1 MTTKTMLGLI
11 ILAVGLSTI
20 PAFAEIDTP
29 YQQFSNGTPINQI
42 QCTDS
47 KILMESP
54 RNTPA
59 CVNESSVEKL
69 ENKGFILVD
78 VVTITELETT
88 PADSIIPTSD
98 NSINYD
104 AELMSILE
112 KDLVFTNKETN
123 PNVISELGHRNGIN
137 WPIYKVTYPS
147 TAQVG
152 VPFDVIYDYS
162 FVIPDEETGS
172 YVNNNE
178 QCSENRCGKIFFSAK
193 VSDFVSVTS
202 DNLEYF
208 SSRMDVSMNIFRN
221 FTAYTYHPEFDNTQ
235 PLQETFTFVINE
247 PDIDYRI
254 GEINVSIKQNK
265 KDLVYFYVGEDG
277 NIIFDPMMKKETFE
291 NSSLAKSTAPSV
303 MNTASVIQTEL
314 DKLQE
319 RTFHQRDITIVQAPV
334 GLRDGVP
341 PELYGYMSEKLLR
354 EYPDVNYEEFLQFHN
369 FTQSWIDDFLNA
381 MPHLKPDDSFGL
393 NPIISKEKP
402 IIQQLLNPVIT
413 EDIIPQDVTFDY
425 ILQMPPDD
433 PDIFAQKMVGLFND
447 TITKTNHNDM
457 NYMYITE
464 RGWIEIM
471 KHPNFFGYEATDF
484 KYTFF
489 GPGRI
494 NPSHAE
500 PIKTMLLEELGIV
513 LDGTEYH
520 SEGSPFSYY
529 TFKIIQTK
537 DDLLVKSNTLIT
549 IFEPGYTFIKFSN
562 WNDNLSDMNL
572 YDLDKSIQN
581 GRDYALTF
589 ETLTKDECDISVRD
603 NMDGVTLFILH
614 GRPVYDIYA
623 GTCQVEYM
631 DGHNEWFSVF
641 VDAITGDP
649 LFIKNRSTF

>member
-1 MTTKTMLGLI
+1 MTTKTMLGLVV
-11 ILAVGLSTI
+11 LAIGLSII
-20 PAFAEIDTP
+20 PAFAEIATP
-29 YQQFSNGTPINQI
+29 YQQFSDGTPINQI

-59 CVNESSVEKL
+59 CVNESSIEKL

-88 PADSIIPTSD
+88 PADSIMPTSD
-98 NSINYD
+98 
-104 AELMSILE
+104 
-112 KDLVFTNKETN
+112 
-123 PNVISELGHRNGIN
+123 
-137 WPIYKVTYPS
+137 
-147 TAQVG
+147 
-152 VPFDVIYDYS
+152 
-162 FVIPDEETGS
+162 
-172 YVNNNE
+172 
-178 QCSENRCGKIFFSAK
+178 
-193 VSDFVSVTS
+193 
-202 DNLEYF
+202 
-208 SSRMDVSMNIFRN
+208 
-221 FTAYTYHPEFDNTQ
+221 
-235 PLQETFTFVINE
+235 
-247 PDIDYRI
+247 
-254 GEINVSIKQNK
+254 
-265 KDLVYFYVGEDG
+265 
-277 NIIFDPMMKKETFE
+277 
-291 NSSLAKSTAPSV
+291 
-303 MNTASVIQTEL
+303 
-314 DKLQE
+314 
-319 RTFHQRDITIVQAPV
+319 IVQAPV

-341 PELYGYMSEKLLR
+341 PHLYAHYEEKLVR
-354 EYPDVNYEEFLQFHN
+354 ENPDVNYEEFLQFHN

-603 NMDGVTLFILH
+603 NMDGATLFILH

>member
-1 MTTKTMLGLI
+1 MTTKTMLGLVV
-11 ILAVGLSTI
+11 LAIGLSTI

-29 YQQFSNGTPINQI
+29 YQQFGNGTPINEI
-42 QCTDS
+42 QCRDG

-59 CVNESSVEKL
+59 CVNESSVEIL

-78 VVTITELETT
+78 VVSVVKLETT
-88 PADSIIPTSD
+88 PADSIIPTND
-98 NSINYD
+98 
-104 AELMSILE
+104 
-112 KDLVFTNKETN
+112 
-123 PNVISELGHRNGIN
+123 
-137 WPIYKVTYPS
+137 
-147 TAQVG
+147 
-152 VPFDVIYDYS
+152 
-162 FVIPDEETGS
+162 
-172 YVNNNE
+172 
-178 QCSENRCGKIFFSAK
+178 
-193 VSDFVSVTS
+193 
-202 DNLEYF
+202 
-208 SSRMDVSMNIFRN
+208 
-221 FTAYTYHPEFDNTQ
+221 
-235 PLQETFTFVINE
+235 
-247 PDIDYRI
+247 
-254 GEINVSIKQNK
+254 
-265 KDLVYFYVGEDG
+265 
-277 NIIFDPMMKKETFE
+277 
-291 NSSLAKSTAPSV
+291 
-303 MNTASVIQTEL
+303 
-314 DKLQE
+314 
-319 RTFHQRDITIVQAPV
+319 
-334 GLRDGVP
+334 
-341 PELYGYMSEKLLR
+341 
-354 EYPDVNYEEFLQFHN
+354 
-369 FTQSWIDDFLNA
+369 
-381 MPHLKPDDSFGL
+381 

-413 EDIIPQDVTFDY
+413 KDIIPQDVTFDY

-489 GPGRI
+489 GSGRI

-520 SEGSPFSYY
+520 REGSSDY

-537 DDLLVKSNTLIT
+537 DDLLVKSNTFIT

-581 GRDYALTF
+581 GREYALTF

-603 NMDGVTLFILH
+603 NMDGATLYILH
-614 GRPVYDIYA
+614 GRPVYDVYA

-631 DGHNEWFSVF
+631 DGHTKWFSVF
-641 VDAITGDP
+641 VDGLTGDP
-649 LFIKNRSTF
+649 LFIKNRQTF